1 MILPSQLMMLKI
13 ASIKANKYLQECWT
27 KSWSYNCLLKYIHFE
42 LYWIAGDATG
52 TCGDPGT
59 PGHGSRQESDFRTQ
73 SSVRFA
79 CDTGYILH
87 GSEERTCLANGSWT
101 GRQPECKGNL

>member
-1 MILPSQLMMLKI
+1 MPTWIMHLKMF
-13 ASIKANKYLQECWT
+13 SWT
-27 KSWSYNCLLKYIHFE
+27 K
-42 LYWIAGDATG
+42 WITGDATG

-59 PGHGSRQESDFRTQ
+59 PGHGSRQESDFRTK

-79 CDTGYILH
+79 CDSGYILH

-101 GRQPECKGNL
+101 GKQPECKGNVKQEKYIKIYFHLAFYF